1 MSDEPSAKNAG
12 TDSTPK
18 KSGAFRRILVG
29 TLKWVAIITVVWIG
43 LSLIVPGMPSPLIAA
58 RALFGGFKVV
68 SDDVYGWANNESLA
82 RAAEDVRN
90 EAVEAAQSD
99 APPAVTPVSDER
111 MAHMPIVRP
120 EEDSTVRAQMKAISD
135 APPIRGRVI
144 NILLFG
150 IDSRMGVRNSRA
162 DAIHLFTINPDSAV
176 VEIMSIPRDTY
187 VDLGYP
193 DTTRFNIIA
202 NARARGYEGFM
213 NKVSEVSGRGPI
225 KYYVEIGFSQAMGV
239 LEMLGY
245 KDPVSTLK
253 FLRTRKTMAAG
264 DIQRSHNQAVFLRQ
278 NLMGKF
284 GLLTGATGDVLLSA
298 GLHFVTTNL
307 TKEFCQGLIFSMQQR
322 NFPHHRADAVRLR
335 MPSIYKFRLK
345 DMTADSATVART
357 MAMIDRRVED
367 GEEDTHIPDVAQY
380 LRKQH
385 RLALAD
391 TARPGR
397 VITRLARLNEQ
408 RAWVQVQDRSVRKE
422 IRDAISTTL
431 ENAYRRVGKTADADK
446 VMNARRA
453 EDLLLGGDTL

>member
-1 MSDEPSAKNAG
+1 MSDSPSAQNAG
-12 TDSTPK
+12 TDSTPTRR
-18 KSGAFRRILVG
+18 GAFRRVLVG
-29 TLKWVAIITVVWIG
+29 TFKWVAIITVVWIG

-68 SDDVYGWANNESLA
+68 SDDVYGWAKNETLA
-82 RAAEDVRN
+82 RAADEVRN
-90 EAVEAAQSD
+90 EAVEAE
-99 APPAVTPVSDER
+99 PPAQTAEIMTVSDER
-111 MAHMPIVRP
+111 KSHMPIVRP
-120 EEDSTVRAQMKAISD
+120 EEDSTVRAQMKAISN

-144 NILLFG
+144 NIVLFG

-187 VDLGYP
+187 IDLGYP

-213 NKVSEVSGRGPI
+213 NKVAEVSGRGPI

-307 TKEFCQGLIFSMQQR
+307 TKEFSQGLIYAMQER

-357 MAMIDRRVED
+357 MALIDRRVD
-367 GEEDTHIPDVAQY
+367 EEDNHIPDVAQY

-397 VITRLARLNEQ
+397 VITRLSRLNEQ
-408 RAWVQVQDRSVRKE
+408 RAWVQIQDRLMRKE
-422 IRDAISTTL
+422 LRDAISTTL
-431 ENAYRRVGKTADADK
+431 EDAYRRVGKTAEADK

-453 EDLLLGGDTL
+453 EDLLLGGDAL

>member
-1 MSDEPSAKNAG
+1 MSDTPSAKNAG
-12 TDSTPK
+12 TDSTPTK
-18 KSGAFRRILVG
+18 RGAFRRVLFG

-68 SDDVYGWANNESLA
+68 SDDVYGWAKNETLA
-82 RAAEDVRN
+82 RAADEVRN
-90 EAVEAAQSD
+90 EAVEAE
-99 APPAVTPVSDER
+99 PPAQTPDIVTVSDER
-111 MAHMPIVRP
+111 KSHMPIVRP
-120 EEDSTVRAQMKAISD
+120 EEDSTVRAQMKAISN

-176 VEIMSIPRDTY
+176 VEIMSIPRDTF

-193 DTTRFNIIA
+193 DTTRYNIIA

-307 TKEFCQGLIFSMQQR
+307 TKEFCQGLIYAMQER
-322 NFPHHRADAVRLR
+322 NFPHHRTDAVRLR

-345 DMTADSATVART
+345 DMVADSATVART
-357 MAMIDRRVED
+357 MAMIDRRVD
-367 GEEDTHIPDVAQY
+367 EEDNHIPDVAQY

-397 VITRLARLNEQ
+397 VITRLSRLNEQ
-408 RAWVQVQDRSVRKE
+408 RAWVQIQDRSIRRE
-422 IRDAISTTL
+422 LRDAISTTL
-431 ENAYRRVGKTADADK
+431 ESAYRRVGKTADADK

>member
-1 MSDEPSAKNAG
+1 MSDTPSAKNAD

-18 KSGAFRRILVG
+18 PRGAFRRVLFG

-68 SDDVYGWANNESLA
+68 SDDVYGWAKDETLA
-82 RAAEDVRN
+82 RAAEGVRS
-90 EAVEAAQSD
+90 EAVETQPPAD
-99 APPAVTPVSDER
+99 APVAVAVSDER
-111 MAHMPIVRP
+111 RSKMPIVRP
-120 EEDSTVRAQMKAISD
+120 DEDSVVRAQLKSISS

-144 NILLFG
+144 NIVLFG

-213 NKVSEVSGRGPI
+213 NKVSEISGRGPV
-225 KYYVEIGFSQAMGV
+225 KYYVEVGFSQAMGV

-245 KDPVSTLK
+245 HDPVSTLK

-278 NLMGKF
+278 NLMSKF
-284 GLLTGATGDVLLSA
+284 SLFTGATGDVLLSA
-298 GLHFVTTNL
+298 GLHFVTSNM
-307 TKEFCQGLIFSMQQR
+307 TKDFAQGLIYALQQK
-322 NFPHHRADAVRLR
+322 NFPQHRSDAVRLR
-335 MPSIYKFRLK
+335 MPSMYKFRLK

-357 MAMIDRRVED
+357 MALIDRNVD
-367 GEEDTHIPDVAQY
+367 EEDNHIPDVTAY

-391 TARPGR
+391 SARPGK
-397 VITRLARLNEQ
+397 VIHRLSRLNEQ
-408 RAWVQVQDRSVRKE
+408 RAWVQIQDKLVRKE
-422 IRDAISTTL
+422 VRDAITQSL
-431 ENAYRRVGKTADADK
+431 ERAYRKVGKETEADR
-446 VMNARRA
+446 VLNARRS
-453 EDLLLGGDTL
+453 EDLLLPDSLP